1 MRLIQSINLDSS
13 GGILGGNNNGTSW
26 TVDVEWKS
34 LTMKLTEGKSLPW
47 FSMLWLTHNFFI
59 FFREQYRTSNHR
71 EDNYHLKM
79 KDYCF

>member
-47 FSMLWLTHNFFI
+47 FSML
-59 FFREQYRTSNHR
+59 
-71 EDNYHLKM
+71 
-79 KDYCF
+79 